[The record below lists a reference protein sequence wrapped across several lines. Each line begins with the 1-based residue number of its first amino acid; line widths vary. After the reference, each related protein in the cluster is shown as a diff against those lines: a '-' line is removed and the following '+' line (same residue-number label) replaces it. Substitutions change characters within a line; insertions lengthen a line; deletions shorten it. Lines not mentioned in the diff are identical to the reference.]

1 MQSKLVDYKMPK
13 PFLKWA
19 GGKKQ
24 VIKFIDR
31 NLPQNIKDSGV
42 IDSYFEP
49 FLGGGAIFFHLANK
63 YKIKYAYLGDI
74 NKELILTYLVVKKNP
89 KKLISQLKVYSDEYL
104 PLDSDSRKEY
114 YYGIRNEFN
123 DNLDNFDYENFSND
137 HILRASQMIFLN
149 RTCFNG
155 LYRVNKGG
163 KFNVPIGKYKN
174 PQICNE
180 ENILNV
186 SEVLKG
192 VNIIC
197 EDYAESEAL
206 IEQDSFVY
214 LDPPYLP
221 IKKNS
226 FTSYNSEGFGIKEQM
241 ELSEYCKRIDEK
253 GAKFIL
259 SNSDPKNH
267 DPSNNFFE
275 DTYGNLNLKKF
286 DYKRIKV
293 RRSINSNGN
302 KRGSINELLLYNY

>member
-163 KFNVPIGKYKN
+163 KFNVPIGTKTNCTYDLDLFDNYAKLLRRADIVVADLIKDLRLN
-174 PQICNE
+174 FFRFHILPL
-180 ENILNV
+180 NIL
-186 SEVLKG
+186 
-192 VNIIC
+192 
-197 EDYAESEAL
+197 
-206 IEQDSFVY
+206 
-214 LDPPYLP
+214 
-221 IKKNS
+221 
-226 FTSYNSEGFGIKEQM
+226 
-241 ELSEYCKRIDEK
+241 
-253 GAKFIL
+253 
-259 SNSDPKNH
+259 
-267 DPSNNFFE
+267 
-275 DTYGNLNLKKF
+275 
-286 DYKRIKV
+286 
-293 RRSINSNGN
+293 
-302 KRGSINELLLYNY
+302 